1 MPARWGRFVGS
12 NPKKTCLDDRGQTST
27 EYLILV
33 AIGTLVVVIAVAGL
47 FHLGM
52 IIEEEYNRL
61 KEYQDA
67 IIEVLLK

>member
-1 MPARWGRFVGS
+1 MGS
-12 NPKKTCLDDRGQTST
+12 TPKKTHLDDRGQTST

>member
-1 MPARWGRFVGS
+1 VGS
-12 NPKKTCLDDRGQTST
+12 TPKKTRLDDRGQTST